1 MRVVLTGQVG
11 IDKKSYA
18 DGVARFAREQGEDLH
33 AYHVGD
39 RMYAEAPD
47 VRPGAIL
54 DLPLSRLHGLRRSV
68 FKDIIT
74 ESAGHKNIIV
84 NTHVTF
90 RWRHGLFRA
99 FDFDQWRSSN
109 RT

>member
-18 DGVARFAREQGEDLH
+18 DGVARFAREQGDDLH

-47 VRPGAIL
+47 VRPGSIL
-54 DLPLSRLHGLRRSV
+54 DLPLSRLHGVRRSV

-84 NTHVTF
+84 GFLDLSGQQGPREKSVL
-90 RWRHGLFRA
+90 GP
-99 FDFDQWRSSN
+99 SE
-109 RT
+109 